1 MNINEIVLKV
11 LDEVNFEEILTTNL
25 KESIEKTIKSSIENV
40 YGTRYSK
47 FGKLFEKELEDGLEI
62 NLKTVKVPQ
71 YNYLIQKA
79 IQQTLKEH
87 IQEISHENIK
97 KLTEKFTLGN
107 MKDKYN
113 FSELLKLLMQEKDEG
128 EEGEISLYM
137 RNSEYTSLVFIDFD
151 LESEQKEYLCNYKIT
166 LDKDTN
172 KIHSL
177 KINDKE
183 MEGVLFGND
192 KFDTLLANIFLQG
205 KKVILDYG
213 TDPDNYDL
221 DYGSED

>member
-97 KLTEKFTLGN
+97 KLTEKFTL
-107 MKDKYN
+107 
-113 FSELLKLLMQEKDEG
+113 
-128 EEGEISLYM
+128 
-137 RNSEYTSLVFIDFD
+137 
-151 LESEQKEYLCNYKIT
+151 
-166 LDKDTN
+166 
-172 KIHSL
+172 
-177 KINDKE
+177 
-183 MEGVLFGND
+183 
-192 KFDTLLANIFLQG
+192 
-205 KKVILDYG
+205 
-213 TDPDNYDL
+213 
-221 DYGSED
+221 